1 MLLFWMIPVSLLAFT
16 VAIGPVLVMTLVEHH
31 ARRRAAVAPAAV
43 IDNRREVID
52 AAASSRDDRHLTG
65 VR

>member
-16 VAIGPVLVMTLVEHH
+16 VAIGPVLVMTLVEHR
-31 ARRRAAVAPAAV
+31 ARARTAVVPATVTDDRRDVV
-43 IDNRREVID
+43 D
-52 AAASSRDDRHLTG
+52 ASASSGDDHHLTG